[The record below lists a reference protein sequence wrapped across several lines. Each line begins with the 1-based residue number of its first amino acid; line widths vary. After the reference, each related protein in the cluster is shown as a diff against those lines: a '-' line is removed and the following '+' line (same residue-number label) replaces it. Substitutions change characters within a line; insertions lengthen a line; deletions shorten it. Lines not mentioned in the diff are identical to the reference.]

1 MDKNE
6 IRKRLTAYTE
16 TELALLKPSDSK
28 EVHSLDD
35 ENFSFVLTEAG
46 QKVYLYTYEKHL
58 ESALKKD
65 FAYKNF
71 LESSQV
77 IILKHARHS
86 YTPFHMHDFIEMSYV
101 YSGNVEM
108 IINEEKVQLN
118 KGAFCLL
125 DTEVIHRIMETSE
138 EDILINLLMKKEY
151 FSSRM
156 LSRLAS
162 NSTIAQFAVDALSET
177 QKHDQFIVFEALNNE
192 FLLDAMEGL
201 LSHYFDPSTDSHE
214 IIDAYMIIIF
224 SELLRSFQKKQAQ
237 ESRNANEFYIGDILD
252 YMEKNYMNCSLKE
265 VAEHFGYNPSYLSR
279 MIHRQVGK
287 SFISIIQ
294 EIKLNHAS
302 LLLRNS
308 NLPVEQIIQ
317 QVGYKNLSFFYK
329 IFYEKFALSPNDY
342 RQSIS

>member
-1 MDKNE
+1 MDKSE
-6 IRKRLTAYTE
+6 IRKRLVTYTE
-16 TELALLKPSDSK
+16 TELELLSPSHKTTSMNY
-28 EVHSLDD
+28 DD
-35 ENFSFVLTEAG
+35 FSFFTLEDG
-46 QKVYLYTYEKHL
+46 QKVYQYTFDKHL
-58 ESALKKD
+58 ESALKKGL
-65 FAYKNF
+65 AYTNF

-108 IINEEKVQLN
+108 IINNEKVQLK

-125 DTEVIHRIMETSE
+125 DTDVVHRIMETSE

-162 NSTIAQFAVDALSET
+162 NSMISQFAVDALSET

-192 FLLDAMEGL
+192 FILDAIEGL
-201 LSHYFDPSTDSHE
+201 LSHYFDPSSDSHE

-224 SELLRSFQKKQAQ
+224 SELLRSFQKKKAQ
-237 ESRNANEFYIGDILD
+237 ESKRANEFYIGDILD
-252 YMEKNYMNCSLKE
+252 YMKKNYMDCTLKK
-265 VAEHFGYNPSYLSR
+265 VAELFGYNPSYLSR
-279 MIHRQVGK
+279 LIHKHVGK

-294 EIKLNHAS
+294 DIKLNHAS
-302 LLLRNS
+302 LLLKNS
-308 NLPVEQIIQ
+308 NLPIEQIIQ

-329 IFYEKFALSPNDY
+329 MFYERYALSPSEY
-342 RQSIS
+342 RNSKS